1 MLSSTFTATFGSV
14 TGATFK
20 YTYIF
25 NGTTKVVTLG
35 IPYIRSTITG
45 GSIGYLPSTTAA
57 LPSIIRPVVES
68 VTCIRIIVANIFE
81 NGQIVIFPSG
91 VINFQRISGTW
102 ANSALGNGSGCWAD
116 GDYMYVTLSFNAMHI
131 MS

>member
-1 MLSSTFTATFGSV
+1 MVSGTFTATFGSV

-20 YTYIF
+20 YTYVF
-25 NGTTKVVTLG
+25 NGTTKTVTLG

-45 GSIGYLPSTTAA
+45 GPLGYFPSTTAA
-57 LPSIIRPVVES
+57 LPAVIRPVVES
-68 VTCIRIIVANIFE
+68 VSSIRILVANVFT
-81 NGQIVIFPSG
+81 NGQIVLFASG

-116 GDYMYVTLSFNAMHI
+116 GDYMYVTYVV
-131 MS
+131 